1 MNWREVGHR
10 EAMRF
15 AVEKPR
21 VRCAERRAGDTP
33 HAWTLTYY
41 FEDGTA
47 LRVTHTSM
55 DAAGPVRYDIGE
67 P

>member
-1 MNWREVGHR
+1 MNWREVGHS

-15 AVEKPR
+15 AVDKPGAWR
-21 VRCAERRAGDTP
+21 AEHQPLDAP
-33 HAWTLTYY
+33 QAWTLTYY

-55 DAAGPVRYDIGE
+55 DSHAPVRYDIGE